1 MSREAASQLRDAI
14 VPHIY
19 QGGRKGVPAFGR
31 SDLSISVA
39 DNWPAR
45 IFIVED
51 DPVML
56 RMVGDYVEQHN
67 MRAVPAS
74 GRQEMVD
81 HFAAAEPDLVVLDL
95 RLGQEDG
102 FDLGAQLWM
111 PYYTVFLARACEIA
125 GQVEEALAHLGDA
138 FRIAERTGERWFAA
152 ELHRHKGRLLLRQGH
167 AEVAEE
173 LYRKAL
179 AIAVEQEAKLWE
191 LRAAASLGRLWR
203 DQGHRAEARDLLAAV
218 YDWFSE
224 GFGTPD
230 LKEAKALLDSLGS

>member
-1 MSREAASQLRDAI
+1 MSREAASRCQLRDAI
-14 VPHIY
+14 VPNIY
-19 QGGRKGVPAFGR
+19 QGGQRGSPAFGR

-74 GRQEMVD
+74 GRLEMVD

-102 FDLGAQLWM
+102 STCCARSGRGPTFQSSSPPVIGAM
-111 PYYTVFLARACEIA
+111 RSI
-125 GQVEEALAHLGDA
+125 G
-138 FRIAERTGERWFAA
+138 
-152 ELHRHKGRLLLRQGH
+152 
-167 AEVAEE
+167 
-173 LYRKAL
+173 
-179 AIAVEQEAKLWE
+179 
-191 LRAAASLGRLWR
+191 
-203 DQGHRAEARDLLAAV
+203 
-218 YDWFSE
+218 
-224 GFGTPD
+224 
-230 LKEAKALLDSLGS
+230 